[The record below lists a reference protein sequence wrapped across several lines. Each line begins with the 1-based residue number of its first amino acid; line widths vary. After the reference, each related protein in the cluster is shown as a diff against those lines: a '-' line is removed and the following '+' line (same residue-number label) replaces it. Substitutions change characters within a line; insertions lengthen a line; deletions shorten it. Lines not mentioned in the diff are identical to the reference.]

1 MPAKKVAKTT
11 KKVEAKKEVA
21 AKEKVTTKKAT
32 SKTTATKAVTKTTEK
47 KETVKKAEP
56 KKSTTTKS
64 ATKTAVAKKE
74 NQKAEVKKAE
84 VKPKTTAKKAAA
96 KKEEAVKVAA
106 KPTTKKAEAKK
117 ATPAK
122 KVETKPVATKAAV
135 AKKEETS
142 KVATKPATKK
152 AEPKKATTT
161 KTAAKKEVAKK
172 ETKAPATKKAEAK
185 KATAKPAAK
194 KAATKKTAAK
204 KVTTKKVTVSKA
216 QQEKMDQYN
225 SFSLE
230 TCFEMARA
238 MGVEVSYDD
247 IETKLLDEVDTKV
260 LAAKIVSDY
269 GVQEKGFTFDKD
281 GYDAD
286 LIQAIVDRI
295 ASSVVV
301 KASDFKGIGAEIKK
315 HQKYTIK
322 DDDSA
327 NNEEYHA
334 MFDLVRRVLMMA
346 QRKNVTSTLD
356 MKKMIGESPEDLII
370 KFMDLAYK
378 ILVHWTYDDVKYYE
392 NFIYAT
398 LSQFDDMHEKYGVRA
413 MMDVADL
420 YIEHG
425 DYGLGDANYEY
436 ILRENQIK
444 DYIYLRYA
452 SIYYNSVDREKAKAI
467 AHASLQYVDDRYTYY
482 PDIISILEN

>member
-1 MPAKKVAKTT
+1 MPAKKSAKTT
-11 KKVEAKKEVA
+11 KKVETKKTVA
-21 AKEKVTTKKAT
+21 EEKVTTKKAATAKKET
-32 SKTTATKAVTKTTEK
+32 SKTTVTKTKEK
-47 KETVKKAEP
+47 KETVKKSEPKKTTTTKAATKPAVVKAEP
-56 KKSTTTKS
+56 KK
-64 ATKTAVAKKE
+64 V
-74 NQKAEVKKAE
+74 EVKKAE
-84 VKPKTTAKKAAA
+84 AKPKAASKTTAKKEETPKAVA
-96 KKEEAVKVAA
+96 KPAVK
-106 KPTTKKAEAKK
+106 AETKK

-122 KVETKPVATKAAV
+122 KAEAKPAT
-135 AKKEETS
+135 AKKEEAP
-142 KVATKPATKK
+142 KVAKKTVAKK
-152 AEPKKATTT
+152 AEPKKETKASAKKAETKKTT
-161 KTAAKKEVAKK
+161 KTAAKK
-172 ETKAPATKKAEAK
+172 TT
-185 KATAKPAAK
+185 TK
-194 KAATKKTAAK
+194 KAATKKATTKKVATKKTTAK
-204 KVTTKKVTVSKA
+204 KTTTKKVTVSKA
-216 QQEKMDQYN
+216 QQEKMNQYN
-225 SFSLE
+225 SFSLD

-247 IETKLLDEVDTKV
+247 IESKLLDEVDTKV

-286 LIQAIVDRI
+286 LIQVIVDRI
-295 ASSVVV
+295 ASSVVI
-301 KASDFKGIGAEIKK
+301 KASDFKGIRAEIKK
-315 HQKYTIK
+315 HQKYAIK
-322 DDDSA
+322 DDDTA

-334 MFDLVRRVLMMA
+334 MFDLVRQVLMMA
-346 QRKNVTSTLD
+346 QRKNITSTYD
-356 MKKMIGESPEDLII
+356 MKKMIGESPEELII
-370 KFMDLAYK
+370 KFMDVAYK
-378 ILVHWTYDDVKYYE
+378 VLVHWTYDDVKYYE

-398 LSQFDDMHEKYGVRA
+398 LSQLNDMHEKYGVRA